1 MTVPPD
7 LVALGVVRGAYGL
20 KGEVRRV
27 VQQALGLT
35 VDDVVPVGSGV
46 LPKTSSGKL
55 KRAETRS
62 LYENGELLD
71 RTSSRDV
78 DRVDAVK
85 ELAKSQLS
93 YFRHAIFGNP
103 SEK

>member
-1 MTVPPD
+1 MQGDSARST
-7 LVALGVVRGAYGL
+7 L

-35 VDDVVPVGSGV
+35 VDDVVPVASGV

-55 KRAETRS
+55 QRAATRT
-62 LYENGELLD
+62 LYEPGELLD
-71 RTSSRDV
+71 RSSSRNV
-78 DRVDAVK
+78 DRVDTVK

-93 YFRHAIFGNP
+93 YFRHAIFRNLN
-103 SEK
+103 EK